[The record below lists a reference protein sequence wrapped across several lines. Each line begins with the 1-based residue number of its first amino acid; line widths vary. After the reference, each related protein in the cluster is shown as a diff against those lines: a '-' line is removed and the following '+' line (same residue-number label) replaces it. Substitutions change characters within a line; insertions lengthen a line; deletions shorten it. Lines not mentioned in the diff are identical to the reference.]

1 VTRSAVPPGIL
12 QDFGDIDI
20 YLFDQLL
27 KGRIGPDDRVL
38 DAGCGSGRNLV
49 YLLKA
54 GAQVSVVDAN
64 PVAVAEVRALAESL
78 NRPIPADR
86 CRVEAIEAL
95 SFPDASFSAV
105 ISSAVLHFAAN
116 PAHFGAMVD
125 AMWRVLAPG
134 GMLFAR
140 LASTIGMESRVRP
153 LGNGRFGL
161 PDGST
166 RYLVDEAALVAC
178 TERLGGQLLDPIKT
192 TVVQDQRA
200 MTTWVIRKG

>member
-1 VTRSAVPPGIL
+1 VTPTL
-12 QDFGDIDI
+12 LEDFGEIDI

-27 KGRIGPDDRVL
+27 KGRIGPRDRVL

-49 YLLKA
+49 YLLKS
-54 GAQVSVVDAN
+54 GADVSVVDAN
-64 PVAVAEVRALAESL
+64 PVAIAEVRALAASL
-78 NRPIPADR
+78 QAPLPADR
-86 CRVEAIEAL
+86 CRVEPVEAL
-95 SFPDASFSAV
+95 SFPDAAFTVV
-105 ISSAVLHFAAN
+105 ISSAVLHFAADR
-116 PAHFGAMVD
+116 PHFDAMVA

-140 LASTIGMESRVRP
+140 LASTIGVESRVRP
-153 LGNGRFGL
+153 LGNGRFAL

-166 RYLVDEAALVAC
+166 RYLVDERVLVDW

-200 MTTWVIRKG
+200 MTTWVVRKTSP